1 MNQLCLTILKIGD
14 FFFQFILF
22 FIFLTFSAYSN
33 NYENIIIK
41 GNERISNETI
51 LVFSKIQENKALNEN
66 SINEILKKLYKS
78 GFFKDITVKIEN
90 NNLIIEVLENPI
102 IQTVFIEGIKK
113 KKTEETV
120 YEILSLKNR
129 SAYNL
134 ALIKKDEVA
143 ILNFLKDE
151 GYYFSN
157 VTSSYQDLGGNKID
171 LFYKINLGQ
180 KSKISKISFIGDKK
194 FKDSTLNKIILSEK
208 YKFWKFLSGKK
219 YLNENLINY
228 DKKLLDNFYK
238 NKGFFDVV
246 IQSSFANYL
255 GNNKFEVVYNISS
268 GKKFFFNE
276 FNLNLPVDYERVNFE
291 QLDKIFKEL
300 KGKNYSLNSIDRILK
315 EIDKIVLNEQFEFL
329 KSTVRENIQD
339 NLINLTFDIGESEKY
354 YVQKINILG
363 NNITRE
369 EVIRNNLLVDEG
381 DAFNEILQARTLNNL
396 RSLNF
401 FRKVEAEILD
411 AENENKKIINIIVE
425 EKPTGEIMA
434 GAGVGTS
441 GGTVAFGVSENNF
454 LGRGVEFS
462 SDITVS
468 EESLKGIVSMN
479 NPNYKGSNRSL
490 NASLESSITDSL
502 KNFGYK
508 SNKSGFSVGS
518 GFEFYDNLYWNTGI
532 SAYVEKLDTDS
543 TASASM
549 KKQEGSY
556 FDTFFNHTF
565 SYDKRNQKY
574 QASDGYISRFTQNI
588 PLISESYAL
597 TNIFDYKIYNE
608 WLDENVFSIGFFG
621 KTTNS
626 LSGKDVKLSDR
637 LYLPASKL
645 RGFESGKVGPKDGND
660 YIGGNYAASINIATT
675 LPQILPN
682 LQNTNFSIF
691 FDAANIW
698 GIDYDS
704 ALNDESKI
712 RSSVGI
718 SVDLLT
724 PVGPLNFSLSEPITK
739 GNNDIKESF
748 RFNIGTT
755 F

>member
-1 MNQLCLTILKIGD
+1 MFK
-14 FFFQFILF
+14 FFFQFFLF

-33 NYENIIIK
+33 NYGNIIVN

-51 LVFSKIQENKALNEN
+51 LVFSEIQENKALNEN

-78 GFFKDITVKIEN
+78 GFFKDVTVKIEN

-102 IQTVFIEGIKK
+102 IQTVFIEGIKR
-113 KKTEETV
+113 KKTEESV

-129 SAYNL
+129 FPYNL
-134 ALIKKDEVA
+134 AFLKKDEVA
-143 ILNFLKDE
+143 ILNFLKNE
-151 GYYFSN
+151 GYYFSK

-268 GKKFFFNE
+268 GKKFYFNE
-276 FNLNLPVDYERVNFE
+276 FILNLPVDYERVNFE

-354 YVQKINILG
+354 YVQKINIMG

-381 DAFNEILQARTLNNL
+381 DAFNEILQTRTLNNL

-401 FRKVEAEILD
+401 FSKVEAEILD

-468 EESLKGIVSMN
+468 AESLKGIVSMN

-532 SAYVEKLDTDS
+532 STYVEKLDTDS

-565 SYDKRNQKY
+565 SYDKRNQRY
-574 QASDGYISRFTQNI
+574 QTSEGYISRFTQNI
-588 PLISESYAL
+588 PLISKSYSL
-597 TNIFDYKIYNE
+597 TNSYDYKIYNE
-608 WLDENVFSIGFFG
+608 WLDENIFSIGFFG

-637 LYLPASKL
+637 LYLPANKL
-645 RGFESGKVGPKDGND
+645 RGFESGKVGPQDGTD
-660 YIGGNYAASINIATT
+660 YIGGNYAATINIATT
-675 LPQILPN
+675 LSQIMPN
-682 LQNTNFSIF
+682 SQNTNFSIF

-698 GIDYDS
+698 GIDYNS

-718 SVDLLT
+718 AVDFFT
-724 PVGPLNFSLSEPITK
+724 PVGPLNFSLSEAITK
-739 GNNDIKESF
+739 GKNDITESF
-748 RFNIGTT
+748 RFNLGTT